1 MRIKDLPL
9 MKWSSQGFLR
19 RKLLGWTDPLRK
31 TRYMASSKVAT
42 TINLPDLSMAF
53 FQSCWGF
60 LEQEIMELLANFHS
74 QAVFEKSLNATF
86 LALIPKKID
95 AVNV

>member
-1 MRIKDLPL
+1 MSL

-19 RKLLGWTDPLRK
+19 RRLLGWTDPLRK
-31 TRYMASSKVAT
+31 TRYMVSSKVAT
-42 TINLPDLSMAF
+42 AINLPDPSMAF

-86 LALIPKKID
+86 LVLIPKKID